1 VLKLSL
7 KDLLKR
13 ALMVDAQEV
22 RLIPGRRTVV
32 VTSQGENEVR
42 GDPQTPDR
50 INALL
55 EEVLTAEARRSL
67 ATGWAEWDFL
77 LPDKGRVRA
86 TAELKMGLVHA
97 AFDLTRLDEPA
108 PFDELP
114 LPQAAPTPPNAVPP
128 NRAAP
133 HAAAPHLGIPPAAL
147 DPDPL
152 PSPDLAQ
159 PDPPRARPTVA
170 SARMPE
176 PSELAVRIDEQAQST
191 PARPSHGGAIA
202 MPARGFDAAPG
213 AESTEKIDSLLR
225 QMVAMKA
232 SDLHVCATAP
242 PMVRLDGDMVALPG
256 APPLGPDDVRALL
269 WPMVPP
275 RNRQEFEETHDTD
288 FAHEI
293 PGVARFRANLFVDLR
308 GMGGVF
314 RVIPSKILTAQDLG
328 LSPQILS
335 LCNLSKG
342 LVVVTGPTGSGKS
355 TTLAALIDYINQ
367 TRAAHI
373 ITIEDPVEFVHP
385 NKKSLI
391 NQRQVGEH
399 THSFKKALRAAL
411 REDPDIVLLGEMR
424 DLETISIAMETAE
437 TGHLVFGTL
446 HTSSAPSTID
456 RIIDQ
461 FPSEEQNQVRTMLS
475 GSLKGVIAQML
486 CKKRGGGRV
495 AALEVMFGVPAI
507 ANLIREGKIFQI
519 PSVMQTSRNMGMRL
533 MNDSLLELVKS
544 GQVEPD
550 EALSKS
556 TDKSTLQTLFRQ
568 NNISFSATA

>member
-1 VLKLSL
+1 MLKLSL
-7 KDLLKR
+7 RDLLKR

-32 VTSQGENEVR
+32 VTAQGENEVR

-50 INALL
+50 INAMLD
-55 EEVLTAEARRSL
+55 EVLTSEARRSL
-67 ATGWAEWDFL
+67 STGWAEWQFD
-77 LPDKGRVRA
+77 LPGKGVVRA

-97 AFDLTRLDEPA
+97 SFDMTMLGDESSPLTVS
-108 PFDELP
+108 DELP
-114 LPQAAPTPPNAVPP
+114 PIPAP
-128 NRAAP
+128 
-133 HAAAPHLGIPPAAL
+133 AAAPARPHPTVVSAGGEQLQANLGALQVPAGLGGVTQQSVRQPALDTVPPA
-147 DPDPL
+147 
-152 PSPDLAQ
+152 
-159 PDPPRARPTVA
+159 
-170 SARMPE
+170 
-176 PSELAVRIDEQAQST
+176 
-191 PARPSHGGAIA
+191 PARQLSDSGLSAG
-202 MPARGFDAAPG
+202 
-213 AESTEKIDSLLR
+213 STEQIDHLLKR
-225 QMVAMKA
+225 MVELKA
-232 SDLHVCATAP
+232 SDLHICVTAP
-242 PMVRLDGDMVALPG
+242 PMIRLDGDMVPMPG
-256 APPLGPDDVRALL
+256 TSVLTAEQVQNIL
-269 WPMVPP
+269 WPMVPH
-275 RNRQEFEETHDTD
+275 RNREEFNKTHDTD

-293 PGVARFRANLFVDLR
+293 PGVARFRSNLFVDLR

-314 RVIPSKILTAQDLG
+314 RVIPSKILSAQDLN
-328 LSPQILS
+328 LPPQLLS

-391 NQRQVGEH
+391 NQRQVSEH
-399 THSFKKALRAAL
+399 TDSFKKALRAAL

-424 DLETISIAMETAE
+424 DLETVAIAMETAE

-446 HTSSAPSTID
+446 HTSSAPSTVD

-475 GSLKGVIAQML
+475 TSLKGVIAQML
-486 CKKRGGGRV
+486 CKKKGGGRV

-507 ANLIREGKIFQI
+507 GNLIREGKIFQI
-519 PSVMQTSRNMGMRL
+519 PSIMQTSRNLGMRM
-533 MNDSLLELVKS
+533 MNDSLLELVK
-544 GQVEPD
+544 GGLVDAD

-556 TDKSTLQTLFRQ
+556 NDKATLQTILRQ
-568 NNISFSATA
+568 NNINFSPTA

>member
-1 VLKLSL
+1 MLDQSAASPSRDRGLALVGGRVVKLSL
-7 KDLLKR
+7 RDLLKR

-32 VTSQGENEVR
+32 VTAQGENEVR

-50 INALL
+50 INAMLD
-55 EEVLTAEARRSL
+55 EVLTPEARRSL
-67 ATGWAEWDFL
+67 STGWAEWQFD
-77 LPDKGRVRA
+77 LPGKGQVRA

-97 AFDLTRLDEPA
+97 SFDMTALGEESSPLTVT
-108 PFDELP
+108 DELP
-114 LPQAAPTPPNAVPP
+114 PIPAPPQARPHPTVVSAGAEPSHAGGPATPAFAAASASLGGVTQQSVRQPPLETVPPAPTRHIADSG
-128 NRAAP
+128 
-133 HAAAPHLGIPPAAL
+133 L
-147 DPDPL
+147 
-152 PSPDLAQ
+152 
-159 PDPPRARPTVA
+159 
-170 SARMPE
+170 SA
-176 PSELAVRIDEQAQST
+176 
-191 PARPSHGGAIA
+191 G
-202 MPARGFDAAPG
+202 
-213 AESTEKIDSLLR
+213 STEQIDLLLR
-225 QMVAMKA
+225 KMVEMKA
-232 SDLHVCATAP
+232 SDLHVCVTAP
-242 PMVRLDGDMVALPG
+242 PMVRLDGDMVAIPG
-256 APPLGPDDVRALL
+256 TSPLTAEQVQNIL
-269 WPMVPP
+269 WPMVPH
-275 RNRQEFEETHDTD
+275 RNREEFDKTHDTD

-293 PGVARFRANLFVDLR
+293 PGVARFRSNLFVDLR

-314 RVIPSKILTAQDLG
+314 RVIPSKILSAQDLN
-328 LSPQILS
+328 LPPQLLS

-367 TRAAHI
+367 NRQAHI

-391 NQRQVGEH
+391 NQRQVSEH
-399 THSFKKALRAAL
+399 TESFKKALRAAL

-446 HTSSAPSTID
+446 HTSSAPSTVD

-486 CKKRGGGRV
+486 CKKKNGGRI
-495 AALEVMFGVPAI
+495 AALEVMFGVPAV

-519 PSVMQTSRNMGMRL
+519 PSIMQTSRNIGMRM
-533 MNDSLLELVKS
+533 MNDSLFELVK
-544 GQVEPD
+544 GGLVEAD

-556 TDKSTLQTLFRQ
+556 NDKSTLQTMLRQ
-568 NNISFSATA
+568 ANIAFSATA